1 MRHIDVSLASSIATP
16 WPALT
21 MVLAVVFLGDRIALH
36 QIAAF
41 GVVVFSIYGLIA
53 AGIARHR
60 QRAA

>member
-1 MRHIDVSLASSIATP
+1 
-16 WPALT
+16 